1 LLKNIK
7 EAVSLH
13 HDEELQK
20 GKAVEIIL
28 IVDDEES
35 VRNSLVGV
43 MKDEGYEVVTASSG
57 KEGIDLLAETQ
68 PALVLLDIAMPRMDG
83 IETLRRLREMR
94 PELPVVMVTGH
105 GTIET
110 AVKTTKMGAYDFI
123 VKPPELEHLTL
134 VVRHG
139 IEESRLREENESLK
153 RSIERRYELVG
164 ESEKITALRREIALA
179 GPTNGWVLIHGE
191 SGTGKELVARAIH
204 RASTRANGPFI
215 EVNCAAIPQELI
227 ESELFGHEKGSFTGA
242 MGMKRGKFELAH
254 GGTIFLD
261 EIADMSMATQAK
273 VLRVLEGQE
282 FQRVGGTKMLKTDAR
297 VIAASNKN
305 LADEIRK
312 GTFREDL
319 YYRLNVIPLEVPP
332 LRERTDDIPRLA
344 RHFLQEFSLEYGQK
358 PKTIE
363 DDALALFVRYSWPGN
378 VRELRNIIERLIIM
392 APGPVLKAQDVPP
405 PVSGPHKEERP
416 LSATSVGTD
425 HALLKD
431 ARAEFDREFITR
443 KLKEY
448 GGNVS
453 KTADGIGVERS
464 NLHRKIKLLGIE
476 VEN

>member
-1 LLKNIK
+1 MSG
-7 EAVSLH
+7 ET
-13 HDEELQK
+13 
-20 GKAVEIIL
+20 IL

-35 VRNSLVGV
+35 VRNSLAGV
-43 MKDEGYEVVTASSG
+43 MKDEGYEVVAAASG
-57 KEGIDLLAETQ
+57 REGIDLLREAQ
-68 PALVLLDIAMPRMDG
+68 PSIALLDIAMPEMDG
-83 IETLRRLREMR
+83 IETLRRLKEIR
-94 PELPVVMVTGH
+94 PDLPVVMITGH

-123 VKPPELEHLTL
+123 VKPPELQHLTL
-134 VVRHG
+134 VVKHG

-153 RSIERRYELVG
+153 RSIERRYEIVG
-164 ESEKITALRREIALA
+164 ESEKIKTLKHQIALA

-204 RASTRANGPFI
+204 RASKRAPGPFV

-242 MGMKRGKFELAH
+242 TGMKRGKFELAH

-282 FQRVGGTKMLKTDAR
+282 FQRVGGTKTLKADVR

-305 LADEIRK
+305 LADEIKK

-319 YYRLNVIPLEVPP
+319 YYRLNVIPLEVSP
-332 LRERTDDIPRLA
+332 LRDRTDDIPRLV
-344 RHFLQEFSLEYGQK
+344 RHFLQEFSAEYGQK

-363 DDALALFVRYSWPGN
+363 DEALALFVRYQWPGN

-392 APGPVLKAQDVPP
+392 VPGPVLRLQDVPP
-405 PVSGPHKEERP
+405 PISSTNQEPRASVS
-416 LSATSVGTD
+416 SAGGRAEYGYST
-425 HALLKD
+425 LKD
-431 ARAEFDREFITR
+431 ARAEFEREFIAQ

-453 KTADGIGVERS
+453 RTADAIGVERS
-464 NLHRKIKLLGIE
+464 NLHRKIKALGIE
-476 VEN
+476 MDD

>member
-1 LLKNIK
+1 MN
-7 EAVSLH
+7 ET
-13 HDEELQK
+13 
-20 GKAVEIIL
+20 IL

-35 VRNSLVGV
+35 VRNSLAGV
-43 MKDEGYEVVTASSG
+43 MKDEGYEVVSALSG
-57 KEGIDLLAETQ
+57 KEGLDLVQEVQPSLA
-68 PALVLLDIAMPRMDG
+68 LLDIAMPEMDG
-83 IETLRRLREMR
+83 IETLRRFREIR
-94 PELPVVMVTGH
+94 PDMPVIMVTGH

-123 VKPPELEHLTL
+123 VKPPELQHLTL
-134 VVRHG
+134 VVKHG
-139 IEESRLREENESLK
+139 LEESRLRQENESLR
-153 RSIERRYELVG
+153 RSIERRHEIVG
-164 ESEKITALRREIALA
+164 ESKQIRTLKQQIALA

-204 RASTRANGPFI
+204 RASRRSSGPFI

-242 MGMKRGKFELAH
+242 TGMKRGKFEIAH

-282 FQRVGGTKMLKTDAR
+282 FQRVGGTKPLKTDVR

-312 GTFREDL
+312 GSFREDL

-332 LRERTDDIPRLA
+332 LRDRTDDIPRLV
-344 RHFLQEFSLEYGQK
+344 RHFLQEFSAEYGQK
-358 PKTIE
+358 AKTI
-363 DDALALFVRYSWPGN
+363 DQDALNLFVRYQWPGN

-392 APGPVLKAQDVPP
+392 VPCPVLRVNDVPP
-405 PVSGPHKEERP
+405 PISLSRSEQEFPSVSTTARG
-416 LSATSVGTD
+416 GYD
-425 HALLKD
+425 HVTLKD
-431 ARAEFDREFITR
+431 ARAAFERDFILQ
-443 KLKEY
+443 KLKEN

-453 KTADGIGVERS
+453 RTADNIGVERS
-464 NLHRKIKLLGIE
+464 NLHRKIKALGIE
-476 VEN
+476 LGD